1 VWLALA
7 KRGSVHAT
15 LTYAEALDGAL
26 CFGWIDGQK
35 AALDEQLWLQRFTP
49 RRPRSRWSRI
59 NRERAQELES
69 SGRMRAAGAAELERA
84 RADGRWE
91 AAYAGQRSA
100 EVPDDLRVALLAN
113 PRAFEF
119 FDGLDSA
126 NRYAILY
133 RIEEAKRP
141 ATRAQR
147 IARYV
152 SMLAAGER
160 IHP

>member
-1 VWLALA
+1 MPAA
-7 KRGSVHAT
+7 AGRGSTAT
-15 LTYAEALDGAL
+15 ARRSSNAP
-26 CFGWIDGQK
+26 
-35 AALDEQLWLQRFTP
+35 AACA
-49 RRPRSRWSRI
+49 RP
-59 NRERAQELES
+59 
-69 SGRMRAAGAAELERA
+69 GAAQLERA

-100 EVPDDLRVALLAN
+100 EVPDDLRVALLAD
-113 PRAFEF
+113 PRALEF

-160 IHP
+160 LHP